1 LIEQFVAKSSH
12 RFEVDSVCNTE
23 DLIASD
29 AHNIAFLKCQN
40 IDLEQLQL

>member
-1 LIEQFVAKSSH
+1 
-12 RFEVDSVCNTE
+12 VCGNE

-40 IDLEQLQL
+40 VDLEQSQL